1 MPNTTRIII
10 RVTVALDV
18 APGVNPMVALDDVLT
33 AAERGARRACTDAT
47 AGVTRI
53 RFDANL
59 DNAKVGFANDTL
71 HP

>member
-1 MPNTTRIII
+1 MSNTLRISI
-10 RVTVALDV
+10 RVTIALDV
-18 APGVNPMVALDDVLT
+18 APGVDPMVALEDILV
-33 AAERGARRACTDAT
+33 AAERGTRRACTDAT

-71 HP
+71 